1 MASLETLASLKK
13 DVKDLIGDMK
23 ERPENY
29 EYEDVNDT
37 IHSEADRA
45 VIYYADQY
53 NLIKEAM
60 EKNFEYDTD
69 LVESMTDYAD
79 ITQRL
84 AIEAYAIAY
93 QVCLGAFQ
101 EAGLI

>member
-1 MASLETLASLKK
+1 MASLETLASLKE
-13 DVKDLIGDMK
+13 DAEGTIRDMK

-29 EYEDVNDT
+29 EGEDVYDT

-60 EKNFEYDTD
+60 EKNFKYDTY
-69 LVESMTDYAD
+69 LVGSMTDYAD
-79 ITQRL
+79 ITKRL

-93 QVCLGAFQ
+93 QVYLDAFQ

>member
-13 DVKDLIGDMK
+13 DAKELIGDMK

-29 EYEDVNDT
+29 ENEDVNDT

-60 EKNFEYDTD
+60 EKDFDYDTEI
-69 LVESMTDYAD
+69 VESMGNWTD
-79 ITQRL
+79 ITKRL
-84 AIEAYAIAY
+84 TFEAYAIAY
-93 QVCLGAFQ
+93 QVYLDAFQ